1 LNSPRF
7 FVDDEAGELIAG
19 REFVL
24 PRSAAHHAANVL
36 RMRAGDALT
45 LFTGRGGEYAANLVA
60 VDRRH
65 VKVRVEAFI
74 DIERESAI
82 PVTLVQSLAAND
94 PMDIALRKAVELG
107 AAAIQP
113 IVTERSA
120 RWPVGDRGTHRFARW
135 RQLVVAACEQCGR
148 NRVPDV
154 QDAML
159 WPDWLAKRDPS
170 RMGIVLSP
178 TGLRSLALL
187 PTPSNGID
195 LAVGAEGGFTD
206 AEIDAASAAGVVVAR
221 LGPRIVR
228 TETAGAAALAA
239 IHALWGDFR

>member
-7 FVDDEAGELIAG
+7 FVGDDAGDPIAG
-19 REFVL
+19 REFAL

-45 LFTGRGGEYAANLVA
+45 LFTGRGGEFAATLVA
-60 VDRRH
+60 IDRRH
-65 VKVRVEAFI
+65 VKAHVDAFLA
-74 DIERESAI
+74 IERESAI
-82 PVTLVQSLAAND
+82 PVTLAQSLAAND

-120 RWPVGDRGTHRFARW
+120 RWPAGDRGAHRLARW
-135 RQLVVAACEQCGR
+135 RQLAVAACEQCGR

-154 QDAML
+154 RDTML
-159 WPDWLAKRDPS
+159 WSDWLAARDAS
-170 RMGIVLSP
+170 RTGIVLSP
-178 TGLRSLALL
+178 TGARPLAQF
-187 PTPSNGID
+187 PRPSNGVD

-206 AEIDAASAAGVVVAR
+206 AEIAAAGRAGVVAAH
-221 LGPRIVR
+221 LGPRVVR

-239 IHALWGDFR
+239 MHALWGDFR